1 MSVSPPPPPPPPPI
15 DRDTLLADYIASRE
29 DERSFQATQV
39 ALASLALTTLG
50 LLAGLVGRYVLPNT
64 HQNDIPPGLLI
75 LAPMVPLALFGMF
88 VQAGA
93 QATLRTHYLRDLE
106 QQLAQPTAD
115 PAATPSPSFIR
126 IVGALVGLKHGHG
139 IYRAITGM
147 LITIAMSAF
156 IVILIL
162 IAINVPGP
170 WAALM
175 TVSYSF
181 TISLLVH
188 LTWSTTAAGLK
199 FYNSARERLKVHTS
213 GATGPDGQLVKYLA
227 LPRPV
232 DLQKG
237 LYYLAGFL
245 VALTYGAAHRGF
257 GVHLLAFVWGW
268 VVLEFLAYQARYQWN
283 DIRGFANEAAHPMAT
298 ARRRLPDSGSNPIS
312 QSAQIALGRVGAA
325 LVLALGAP
333 AGTRTALLIGLAA
346 IFILALAY
354 EKARADDSVAG
365 VILLVAIGYPLR
377 FCLGLA
383 VAGFVWTDGALVLAA
398 TGAAAFAAVG
408 WSTVGL
414 TWALEAD
421 ATPPASRSRH
431 LQFLGRNA
439 GLSGG
444 QTAGG
449 SPPLARRMRL
459 IAVPNLAQ
467 FAACVL
473 GTLLGIEIVRR
484 DWSWTATAMLA
495 AAAAA
500 TLVLIIV
507 GIRTT
512 LTGVVFGCALVILSG
527 LSYLYSEGWR
537 GVWVP
542 LFFGVFTAFYL
553 GFRSQTYAGLSTAP
567 KDMLATAKSLVGAM
581 ETWFKQGKPPNQ
593 PPQPNNQAS
602 P

>member
-1 MSVSPPPPPPPPPI
+1 MSVSPPPPPI

-29 DERSFQATQV
+29 DERSFQTTQV

-50 LLAGLVGRYVLPNT
+50 LLAGLVGRYVLPNS
-64 HQNDIPPGLLI
+64 HQNDIPPGLLV

-126 IVGALVGLKHGHG
+126 IVGALVGLKHGHA
-139 IYRAITGM
+139 IYRAITVM

-181 TISLLVH
+181 TILLLVH
-188 LTWSTTAAGLK
+188 LTWSTTAAGLT
-199 FYNSARERLKVHTS
+199 FYNSARERLQIHTS

-245 VALTYGAAHRGF
+245 VALTYGAADRTF
-257 GVHLLAFVWGW
+257 GLHLLALIWGW

-283 DIRGFANEAAHPMAT
+283 DIRGFAGEATHPMAT
-298 ARRRLPDSGSNPIS
+298 ARKRLPDSGGDPIR
-312 QSAQIALGRVGAA
+312 QSAQVALARVGAA

-333 AGTRTALLIGLAA
+333 AGTRTALLVGLVA
-346 IFILALAY
+346 IFVLAVLY

-365 VILLVAIGYPLR
+365 VIILVAIGYPLR

-383 VAGFVWTDGALVLAA
+383 IAGFDWADGGLVVAA
-398 TGAAAFAAVG
+398 IGAVAFAAVG

-414 TWALEAD
+414 TWALEAE
-421 ATPPASRSRH
+421 ATPQASRSRH
-431 LQFLGRNA
+431 LEFLWRNA
-439 GLSGG
+439 GLGPG
-444 QTAGG
+444 PTAG
-449 SPPLARRMRL
+449 PPLARRMRPV
-459 IAVPNLAQ
+459 AVPNLAQ
-467 FAACVL
+467 FTACVL
-473 GTLLGIEIVRR
+473 GTLLGTEVVRR
-484 DWSWTATAMLA
+484 DWSWLVIAMLA
-495 AAAAA
+495 VTAAA
-500 TLVLIIV
+500 TLLLIGF
-507 GIRTT
+507 GIRKT
-512 LTGVVFGCALVILSG
+512 LTGVVVGCALVSLSG
-527 LSYLYSEGWR
+527 LSVWYSESWR
-537 GVWVP
+537 AGWVP

-567 KDMLATAKSLVGAM
+567 KDMLANAKSLAGAV
-581 ETWFKQGKPPNQ
+581 ETWFKQGKPPSQ
-593 PPQPNNQAS
+593 PPQPNTPAA